1 MASVLK
7 KTTGLTG
14 LKVVNNPEHRL
25 QIVYGKVLRA
35 LQKIP
40 PHAAYRKYTEELVN
54 TRLQIVKESKTI
66 EEIESK
72 INGGQVEELIRQG
85 ELEVV
90 VARRFSLFKPWEEL
104 TAHPPKNQWT
114 WPPTK

>member
-1 MASVLK
+1 MNFVDFNFCLP
-7 KTTGLTG
+7 TIYIFFFT
-14 LKVVNNPEHRL
+14 
-25 QIVYGKVLRA
+25 Q
-35 LQKIP
+35 
-40 PHAAYRKYTEELVN
+40 
-54 TRLQIVKESKTI
+54 SKTI